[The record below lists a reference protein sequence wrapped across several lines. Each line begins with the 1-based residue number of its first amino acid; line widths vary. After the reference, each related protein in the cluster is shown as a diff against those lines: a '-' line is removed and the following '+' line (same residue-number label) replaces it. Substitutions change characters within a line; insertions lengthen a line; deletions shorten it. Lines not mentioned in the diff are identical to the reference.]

1 MAKFFNV
8 PQAWDDIKGPNGV
21 GLEEDRRP
29 TVLLADDEEQ
39 IIRLYKKLLEGK
51 GYRVLCARDGR
62 EATEIVAG
70 EEVDV
75 ALLDMRMPEIDGLGA
90 LRAIKEIDATIE
102 VLIVTGYADIED
114 FREAI
119 IHSGAYDYIL
129 KPFHPMEILHAV
141 RNAMNKRQ
149 LLEQPYDRSR
159 SFDKCMLDMEQE
171 FVERTRQLRES
182 QIKYKQIVENSN
194 DIIAVTQ
201 RDAFKFVNRKM
212 SELTGY
218 AHEEIADIEPLA
230 LVHLHDR
237 DRVRETIEGSDLPK
251 TIQYR
256 LLSKEDGFLW
266 VEANCISTLWGEE
279 PALMQFIRDI
289 TQRKQAETALKN
301 TQKQL
306 EKRVEERT
314 AALVEANKKLQQEV
328 EVRKRAEEQI
338 QKSKTLLQE
347 VFDGMLDPLILV
359 GHKLEVKALNRAA
372 AGFFDLEYQKVI
384 DQPLALALADE
395 FAAWEQ
401 YGVIEAMRQKQ
412 ALVTEGKGVRRAC
425 KTFKFFVYPVT
436 RAVGNQAGAI
446 LRLSDITEEK
456 TMEKQLIQSE
466 KLASL
471 GLLVSGI
478 AHEIN
483 NPNNFIVFNMPIL
496 RDYLQELRPVVEEY
510 ARSHAEFEI
519 SGMPYPEWWQD
530 LQKLLDNMEHGASR
544 INTTVSSLREF
555 TKLRNSEQRAWID
568 TKTVVNNAVAICR
581 GHLNKRVAS
590 FAIELA
596 DDLPQICGNAAS
608 LEQVLINLLINAA
621 QAADKPDSFIKL
633 VAKSE
638 EPGPRRLVMEIID
651 NGTGI
656 DEETM
661 ARIFEP
667 FFTTKGSG
675 SGTGLGLYISQN
687 LVESLDGTIEVHS
700 VPGEGS
706 TFRLV
711 FFQDEQQNVSTSEQ

>member
-638 EPGPRRLVMEIID
+638 EPGPRRLAMEIID